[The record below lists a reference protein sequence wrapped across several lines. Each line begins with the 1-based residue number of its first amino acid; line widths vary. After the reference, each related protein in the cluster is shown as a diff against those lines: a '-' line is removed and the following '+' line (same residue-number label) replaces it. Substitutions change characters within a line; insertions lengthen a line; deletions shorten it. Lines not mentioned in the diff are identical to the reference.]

1 MLRELRLVDRCGCR
15 ILDRA
20 GVWPLRCRAR
30 ARSGGAGEGSDDRPK
45 AATVRSGRE
54 LRMVRADDDRQHVLR
69 RLCLGSEG
77 SEGAPTASDSGR
89 YVNRRSG
96 DPVYASY
103 RLMAIRKG
111 RSQPM

>member
-1 MLRELRLVDRCGCR
+1 VAPRMLC
-15 ILDRA
+15 
-20 GVWPLRCRAR
+20 
-30 ARSGGAGEGSDDRPK
+30 
-45 AATVRSGRE
+45 
-54 LRMVRADDDRQHVLR
+54 

-103 RLMAIRKG
+103 RHNRQLVTLMVSFLRDPPAR
-111 RSQPM
+111 R